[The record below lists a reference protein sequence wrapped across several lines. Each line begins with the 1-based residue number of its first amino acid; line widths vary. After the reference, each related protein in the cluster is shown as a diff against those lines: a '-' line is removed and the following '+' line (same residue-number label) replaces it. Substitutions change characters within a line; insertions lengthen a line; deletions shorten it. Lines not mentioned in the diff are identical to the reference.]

1 MPIFSFTPTYFRAR
15 VAIGG
20 GADTGAGQVFLD
32 IAIFFEVFWWLL
44 KMYLLAFR

>member
-1 MPIFSFTPTYFRAR
+1 MPIFSFTPIYFRGR

-32 IAIFFEVFWWLL
+32 IAIFL
-44 KMYLLAFR
+44 KFFGG